1 MRILLESVLL
11 MYFCIVDILPS
22 ELTLQDLSLTEGKI
36 NLNVHQAC
44 QTHGLWVA
52 NLICS
57 MYTFTKIII
66 DNKLLPCGELVLF
79 SLLCSC

>member
-36 NLNVHQAC
+36 NLNVHHAC
-44 QTHGLWVA
+44 QTWLVGREFDMFDVH
-52 NLICS
+52 I
-57 MYTFTKIII
+57 YK
-66 DNKLLPCGELVLF
+66 DNYR
-79 SLLCSC
+79 